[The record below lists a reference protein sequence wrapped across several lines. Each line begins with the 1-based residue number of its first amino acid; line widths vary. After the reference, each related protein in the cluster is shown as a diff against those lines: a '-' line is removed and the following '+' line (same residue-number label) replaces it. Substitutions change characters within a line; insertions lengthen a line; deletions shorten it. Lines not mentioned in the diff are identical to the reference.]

1 MQNAAPRCLEHLQAT
16 MDIEFDCPQMQK
28 IKTEMKYLSGS
39 VDEKDRKIRDL
50 KAKAGQRAYQ
60 GLGSLADYL
69 LGSAY
74 DQALLPTGSSVVR
87 FLS

>member
-1 MQNAAPRCLEHLQAT
+1 

-50 KAKAGQRAYQ
+50 KAKVEKRNLRVK
-60 GLGSLADYL
+60 GLTKGWGHWQITCSDLHMIKL
-69 LGSAY
+69 C
-74 DQALLPTGSSVVR
+74 
-87 FLS
+87 F